1 MNTKEVVNQL
11 ITKSNVTMIQN
22 VKIKKATVTVL
33 PEYTRVALTLD
44 KEVDR
49 FVPNMDE
56 DGNQDGTY
64 VMSKTN
70 VVFTSSF
77 ALAGI
82 LMDTENAF
90 AANTLVESPKGFE
103 VILSG
108 AATDLV
114 LEHIDAEHIEEDYV
128 NPFSNTVRATKFAHP
143 TSICHPFNLRLSE
156 FGNKMTEKLAE
167 KMLGF

>member
-1 MNTKEVVNQL
+1 MNTKEIVNQL
-11 ITKSNVTMIQN
+11 ITKSNVSMIQN
-22 VKIKKATVTVL
+22 VKIKKAIVTIL

-44 KEVDR
+44 KDVER
-49 FVPNMDE
+49 FVPNVDE
-56 DGNQDGTY
+56 TGNQDGTY
-64 VMSKTN
+64 VMNKSN
-70 VVFTSSF
+70 IVFTSSF

-108 AATDLV
+108 ATADII
-114 LEHIDAEHIEEDYV
+114 LEHIDADHIDDEYV
-128 NPFSNTVRATKFAHP
+128 NPFSNTARATKFAHP
-143 TSICHPFNLRLSE
+143 TSICHPINLRLSE